1 MKQDRRSSE
10 KRLGRKFSAWL
21 SRHRLTTDCL
31 VAALS
36 DPTDASVGGLVH
48 NRASNRRGMKPIDAP
63 RIAGAAASMLRL
75 LSTGVIS
82 SRLGGRELGMAIRRW
97 LGALTAMGAALGF
110 SMTAQAGPTLDKVK
124 QAGQISCLMYAMPI
138 R

>member
-1 MKQDRRSSE
+1 MRPLLIDCLEHVRFRNLLQGGAG
-10 KRLGRKFSAWL
+10 RLPCLAY
-21 SRHRLTTDCL
+21 RHRASRRCSFAPARSGQGHLRPY
-31 VAALS
+31 AAS
-36 DPTDASVGGLVH
+36 SAT
-48 NRASNRRGMKPIDAP
+48 P

-82 SRLGGRELGMAIRRW
+82 SRLAGRELGMAIRRW